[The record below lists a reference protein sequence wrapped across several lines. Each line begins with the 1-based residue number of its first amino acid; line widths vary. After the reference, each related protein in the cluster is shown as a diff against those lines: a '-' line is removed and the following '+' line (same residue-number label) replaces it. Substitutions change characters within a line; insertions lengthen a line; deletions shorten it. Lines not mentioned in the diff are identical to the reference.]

1 MPLVAANPFL
11 KLRRIPLDPA
21 EDRGWVHLDPTF
33 LHHLGQI
40 TIADP
45 VSQYHCTH
53 NRMISTGKRRR
64 LKIDNRTAPRLAAPP
79 YAAKVNATE
88 PSIG

>member
-1 MPLVAANPFL
+1 L
-11 KLRRIPLDPA
+11 
-21 EDRGWVHLDPTF
+21 
-33 LHHLGQI
+33 
-40 TIADP
+40 
-45 VSQYHCTH
+45 QYQRTH